1 MTILPPDHPLP
12 GVPLIESP
20 FFANLFADADPELT
34 ALATALVRDGFAVID
49 FPDREIATRAE
60 RIKRALAP
68 RFDMAGFRAGR
79 EHSLRLQD
87 AWQFKTDVR
96 AIACNSQI
104 LHLLSR
110 LYRRRAFPFQ
120 TLNFPFGSQQR
131 AHSDS
136 VHFSSYPER
145 WMCGVWVALEEI
157 SEDNGPLVYYP
168 ASHRLPVLDNA
179 ALGIDPASLV
189 SVYDRYPLFEDTW
202 ERMIAALD
210 LKPRRFHA
218 RMGQALIW
226 TANLLHGGE
235 PHKNRNRTRWSQVTH
250 YFFEGCGY
258 YTPLGSDLFRG
269 TILLREPFDITTGRT
284 VKGTMLPKADSASAL
299 LFSSARKI
307 ARRLGLIRTCR
318 RV

>member
-1 MTILPPDHPLP
+1 MINPPPDHPLP
-12 GVPLIESP
+12 GVPHIESP
-20 FFANLFADADPELT
+20 FFASLFADADPELA
-34 ALATALVRDGFAVID
+34 ALAGTLARDGFAVID
-49 FPDREIATRAE
+49 FPDPEIGARAE

-68 RFDMAGFRAGR
+68 CFDMEGFRAGR

-87 AWQFKTDVR
+87 AWQFEEDVR
-96 AIACNSQI
+96 AIACNSEI
-104 LHLLSR
+104 LNLLSR

-145 WMCGVWVALEEI
+145 WMCGVWVALEDI
-157 SEDNGPLVYYP
+157 GEDNGPLVYYP
-168 ASHRLPVLDNA
+168 GSHRLPVLDNA

-189 SVYDRYPLFEDTW
+189 GVYDRYPLFEDTW

-210 LKPRRFHA
+210 LKPLRFHA
-218 RMGQALIW
+218 RLGQALIW

-235 PHKNRNRTRWSQVTH
+235 AHKNRARTRWSQVTH
-250 YFFEGCGY
+250 YLFEGCGY

-269 TILLREPFDITTGRT
+269 TILLREPFDITTGKT
-284 VKGTMLPKADSASAL
+284 VKGAILPKPFPAPAL

-307 ARRLGLIRTCR
+307 ARRLGLTRTR
-318 RV
+318 RRA